1 MEPVR
6 VEEKS
11 RRTPMVRKSIAW
23 RMLALIAILALVTA
37 ACSAGETTDD
47 TTGDTGTGSTAA
59 SGEVPNPDVLV
70 VTVNDDVFNLDPA
83 AVNGNDVGMDVILN
97 VYDRLVALAPEDGS
111 VIPSLA
117 TEVPTVDN
125 GMVSE
130 DGLTYTF
137 PLREDVVFSDGSAMT
152 AEDVKYSWDRVVEM
166 NLPEG
171 QAPLF
176 ENVVETTVVD
186 DHTFEVTLNQVDA
199 SFLAFLAAHPVASV
213 VSQDAVEGNGGI
225 AAGQPNEYMAQNMVG
240 TGPYTLASWERADRM
255 QFDINPDYWG
265 EPAHLP
271 VRWELI
277 VDSPATGMQ
286 AREYDIVD
294 ISPTDVPSFE
304 GIEHAVVDTS
314 VLDLQVLQIG
324 MNMNIAE
331 GALPEGDTIPLDF
344 FQDVRI
350 RQAFNY
356 AFNYQG
362 YIDGILGG
370 LGGRNSFILPVEM
383 YGYDPDAPIYETD
396 PAMAEQLFTE
406 AGYWEEG
413 FTVSIY
419 SDQTHEGFTGAA
431 LTLKD
436 SIEALNPNFH
446 VNVLAVPEAQF
457 DEVLATD
464 PLPTG
469 MWSYTS
475 SQYSTPDAYLFDS
488 ALSDGRYGAVNSF
501 VDGYTDAAAVD
512 ELINSARTAL
522 DEQTRLDILSE
533 IQTVLYEEAMWI
545 MPANEGAPTAR
556 GDWVTGHVENP
567 MWPRP
572 SQYWALYGK

>member
-1 MEPVR
+1 MGRNPFAM
-6 VEEKS
+6 
-11 RRTPMVRKSIAW
+11 RTMAL
-23 RMLALIAILALVTA
+23 LAVLTLVVA
-37 ACSAGETTDD
+37 ACSTGGTED
-47 TTGDTGTGSTAA
+47 TTATTGGAATGD
-59 SGEVPNPDVLV
+59 VPNPDVLIA
-70 VTVNDDVFNLDPA
+70 TVNDDVFNLDPG
-83 AVNGNDVGMDVILN
+83 AVNGNDVGMNVILN
-97 VYDRLVALAPEDGS
+97 VYDRLVAIAAEDGS

-117 TEVPTVDN
+117 TEVPTLDN
-125 GMVSE
+125 GLISE

-137 PLREDVVFSDGSAMT
+137 PLREGVVFSDGTEMT

-166 NLPEG
+166 SVPEG
-171 QAPLF
+171 QSELF
-176 ENVVETTVVD
+176 TNVAETTVVD
-186 DHTFEVTLNQVDA
+186 DLTFEVTLSQVDA
-199 SFLAFLAAHPVASV
+199 AFLALLAASPVASV
-213 VSQDAVEGNGGI
+213 VSQDYVEANGGI
-225 AAGQPNEYMAQNMVG
+225 AAGQPNEHMAANMMG
-240 TGPYTLASWERADRM
+240 TGPYTLTSWERADRM
-255 QFDINPDYWG
+255 EFDINPEYWG

-277 VDSPATGMQ
+277 VDSPATGLQ

-294 ISPTDVPSFE
+294 ISPTDVPSFD
-304 GIEHAVVDTS
+304 GIEHAVVNTDI
-314 VLDLQVLQIG
+314 LDLQVLQIG

-331 GALPEGDTIPLDF
+331 GALPDGDTIPLDF
-344 FQDVRI
+344 FQDVRV

-356 AFNYQG
+356 AFDYQG

-370 LGGRNSFILPVEM
+370 LGGRNSFLLPVEM
-383 YGYDPDAPIYETD
+383 YGFDPDAPVYETD

-413 FTVSIY
+413 FTISIY

-457 DEVLATD
+457 DELLATD
-464 PLPTG
+464 PIPTA

-488 ALSDGRYGAVNSF
+488 GISDGRYGAVNSF
-501 VDGYTDAAAVD
+501 VDGYSDAAAVD
-512 ELINSARTAL
+512 DLINSARTEL
-522 DEQTRLDILSE
+522 DEATRLEILSE

-545 MPANEGAPTAR
+545 MPANEGAPSAA
-556 GDWVTGHVENP
+556 GDWVTGHIENP
-567 MWPRP
+567 MWARP
-572 SQYWALYGK
+572 SQYWAIYDK

>member
-1 MEPVR
+1 LV
-6 VEEKS
+6 
-11 RRTPMVRKSIAW
+11 
-23 RMLALIAILALVTA
+23 ALCAVLTLVVA
-37 ACSAGETTDD
+37 ACSGSASEDSAPG
-47 TTGDTGTGSTAA
+47 TTGGEAA
-59 SGEVPNPDVLV
+59 GDVPNPDVLV
-70 VTVNDDVFNLDPA
+70 ATVNDDVFNLDPA
-83 AVNGNDVGMDVILN
+83 AVADNDVGMNVIQN

-111 VIPSLA
+111 VVPSLA

-137 PLREDVVFSDGSAMT
+137 TLREGVVFSDGNELT

-166 NLPEG
+166 GLPEG
-171 QAPLF
+171 QAQLF
-176 ENVVETTVVD
+176 ENVAATTVVD
-186 DHTFEVTLNQVDA
+186 DLTFEVTLNQVDA
-199 SFLAFLAAHPVASV
+199 SFLAYLAAHPVASV
-213 VSQDAVEGNGGI
+213 VSQEAVDANGGI
-225 AAGQPNEYMAQNMVG
+225 AAGQPNEFMAANMVG
-240 TGPYTLASWERADRM
+240 SGPYTLASWERADRM
-255 QFDINPDYWG
+255 EFDINPDYWG

-277 VDSPATGMQ
+277 VDSPATGLQ

-304 GIEHAVVDTS
+304 GIEHAVLNTE

-331 GALPEGDTIPLDF
+331 GALPDGDTIPLDF
-344 FQDVRI
+344 FQDVRV

-356 AFNYQG
+356 AFDYQG

-370 LGGRNSFILPVEM
+370 LGGRNSFVLPVEM

-396 PAMAEQLFTE
+396 PDMATQLFTE
-406 AGYWEEG
+406 AGYWEDG

-431 LTLKD
+431 LVLKD

-446 VNVLAVPEAQF
+446 VNVLQVPEAQF
-457 DEVLATD
+457 DEVLVTD
-464 PLPTG
+464 PLPTA

-475 SQYSTPDAYLFDS
+475 QGYSTPDAYFFDS
-488 ALSDGRYGAVNSF
+488 ALSDGPFGTLNSF
-501 VDGYTDAAAVD
+501 ADGYTDAAAID
-512 ELINSARTAL
+512 EMVNSARTAL
-522 DEQTRLDILSE
+522 DEETRLGIISDL
-533 IQTVLYEEAMWI
+533 QTALYEEAMWI
-545 MPANEGAPTAR
+545 MPANEGAPTAV

-572 SQYWALYGK
+572 SQYWAIYDK

>member
-1 MEPVR
+1 M
-6 VEEKS
+6 
-11 RRTPMVRKSIAW
+11 RRISIAG
-23 RMLALIAILALVTA
+23 RALIIMIVVTLT
-37 ACSAGETTDD
+37 ACGNGTTDGTTD
-47 TTGDTGTGSTAA
+47 GTDGTGGGSGTTGPV
-59 SGEVPNPDVLV
+59 SGGDVPNPDVLV

-97 VYDRLVALAPEDGS
+97 VYDRLVAIAAEDGA

-117 TEVPTVDN
+117 TEVPTLDN
-125 GMVSE
+125 GLISE

-137 PLREDVVFSDGSAMT
+137 NLREGVVFSDGTDLT
-152 AEDVKYSWDRVVEM
+152 AEDVKYSWDRVLEM
-166 NLPEG
+166 DLPEG
-171 QAPLF
+171 QSELF
-176 ENVVETTVVD
+176 GNVASTRVVD
-186 DHTFEVTLNQVDA
+186 DLTFEVTLDSVDA
-199 SFLAFLAAHPVASV
+199 AFLAFLAAHPVASV
-213 VSQDAVEGNGGI
+213 VSPDAVEANGGVV
-225 AAGQPNEYMAQNMVG
+225 AGQPNQYMAQNMVG
-240 TGPYTLASWERADRM
+240 TGPYTLASWERGDRM
-255 QFDINPDYWG
+255 TFDINEDYWG
-265 EPAHLP
+265 EPAKLP

-277 VDSPATGMQ
+277 VDSPAAGLQ

-294 ISPTDVPSFE
+294 ISPTDVPSVE
-304 GIEHAVVDTS
+304 PIDHAVVDTS
-314 VLDLQVLQIG
+314 ILDLQVLQIG

-331 GALPEGDTIPLDF
+331 GVLPDGDTIPLDF
-344 FQDVRI
+344 FQDVRV

-370 LGGRNSFILPVEM
+370 LGGRGSFLLPVEM

-396 PAMAEQLFTE
+396 PEMAEQLFRE
-406 AGYWEEG
+406 AGYWDEG
-413 FTVSIY
+413 FTISII

-436 SIEALNPNFH
+436 SIEVLNPNFH

-457 DEVLATD
+457 DEALATD
-464 PLPTG
+464 PLPYAL
-469 MWSYTS
+469 WSYTS

-488 ALSDGRYGAVNSF
+488 ALSDGRYGSVNSF
-501 VDGYTDAAAVD
+501 VDGYSDPAAID
-512 ELINSARTAL
+512 ELILSARTTL
-522 DEQTRLDILSE
+522 DEDERLEILSE

-545 MPANEGAPTAR
+545 MPANEGAPAAA
-556 GDWVTGHVENP
+556 GEWVTGHIENP

>member
-1 MEPVR
+1 MG
-6 VEEKS
+6 
-11 RRTPMVRKSIAW
+11 RKSIAW
-23 RMLALIAILALVTA
+23 RILAVCAILALAIA
-37 ACSAGETTDD
+37 ACGSDTTDN
-47 TTGDTGTGSTAA
+47 TSAPGSTAA
-59 SGEVPNPDVLV
+59 GGETDGDVPNPDVLV

-97 VYDRLVALAPEDGS
+97 VYDRLMAIPADSGSPVA
-111 VIPSLA
+111 SLA
-117 TEVPTVDN
+117 TEVPTLDN
-125 GMVSE
+125 GLISE

-137 PLREDVVFSDGSAMT
+137 PIREGVVFSDGTDLT
-152 AEDVKYSWDRVVEM
+152 AEDVKYSWDRIVEM
-166 NLPEG
+166 GLPEG
-171 QAPLF
+171 QSELF
-176 ENVVETTVVD
+176 SNVAETTVVD
-186 DHTFEVTLNQVDA
+186 DYTFEVTLSSVDA
-199 SFLAFLAAHPVASV
+199 AFLAYLGAAPAASI
-213 VSQDAVEGNGGI
+213 VSMDAVEANGGVV
-225 AAGQPNEYMAQNMVG
+225 AGQPNEYMAQNMVG
-240 TGPYTLASWERADRM
+240 TGPYTLASWERGDRM
-255 QFDINPDYWG
+255 LFDINPDYWG

-277 VDSPATGMQ
+277 VDSPALGLQ
-286 AREYDIVD
+286 AEEYDIVD
-294 ISPTDVPSFE
+294 ISPTDVPSIE
-304 GIEHAVVDTS
+304 PIEHAVLDTTT
-314 VLDLQVLQIG
+314 LDLQVLLIG

-331 GALPEGDTIPLDF
+331 GVLPEGDTIPLDF
-344 FQDVRI
+344 FQDVRV

-356 AFNYQG
+356 AFDYQG

-370 LGGRNSFILPVEM
+370 LGGRASFVLPTGM
-383 YGYDPDAPIYETD
+383 YGYDPDAPIYPTD

-413 FTVSIY
+413 FTISIA

-457 DEVLATD
+457 DETLATD
-464 PLPTG
+464 PLPIA

-488 ALSDGRYGAVNSF
+488 ALPDGRYGSVNSF
-501 VDGYTDAAAVD
+501 ADGYSDPQRITD
-512 ELINSARTAL
+512 LIQSTRTSL
-522 DEQTRLDILSE
+522 DEAARLEILSE

-545 MPANEGAPTAR
+545 MPANEGAPSAH
-556 GDWVTGHVENP
+556 GEWVTGHVENP

-572 SQYWALYGK
+572 SQYWAIYDK

>member
-1 MEPVR
+1 MG
-6 VEEKS
+6 
-11 RRTPMVRKSIAW
+11 RKTIAW
-23 RMLALIAILALVTA
+23 RMLALVAILALVTA
-37 ACSAGETTDD
+37 ACSSGETTDD
-47 TTGDTGTGSTAA
+47 TSGGTGTTAA
-59 SGEVPNPDVLV
+59 AGDVPNPDVLV

-83 AVNGNDVGMDVILN
+83 AVNGNDVGMNVILN
-97 VYDRLVALAPEDGS
+97 VYDRLVALAPEDGA

-117 TEVPTVDN
+117 TDVPSVDN
-125 GMVSE
+125 GLLSE

-137 PLREDVVFSDGSAMT
+137 PLREGVVFSDGTEMT
-152 AEDVKYSWDRVVEM
+152 AEDFKYSWDRVVEM

-176 ENVVETTVVD
+176 ENVAATTVVD
-186 DHTFEVTLNQVDA
+186 DLTFEVTLSQVDA
-199 SFLAFLAAHPVASV
+199 SFLAFLAAHPAASV

-225 AAGQPNEYMAQNMVG
+225 AAGQPNEFMAQNMVG
-240 TGPYTLASWERADRM
+240 TGPYTLASWERGDRM
-255 QFDINPDYWG
+255 SFDINPDYWG

-277 VDSPATGMQ
+277 VDSPATGLQ

-294 ISPTDVPSFE
+294 ISPTDVPSFD
-304 GIEHAVVDTS
+304 GIEHAVVNTDI
-314 VLDLQVLQIG
+314 LDLQVLQIG

-344 FQDVRI
+344 FQDVRV

-356 AFNYQG
+356 AFDYQG

-370 LGGRNSFILPVEM
+370 LGGRNSFVLPVEM

-413 FTVSIY
+413 FTISIY

-436 SIEALNPNFH
+436 SIEALNPNFT

-457 DEVLATD
+457 DEILATD
-464 PLPTG
+464 PIPTA

-488 ALSDGRYGAVNSF
+488 GISDGRYGAVNSF
-501 VDGYTDAAAVD
+501 VDGYSDPAAVD
-512 ELINSARTAL
+512 DLINSARTAL
-522 DEQTRLDILSE
+522 DEQTRLDLLSE

-545 MPANEGAPTAR
+545 MPANEGAPSAA
-556 GDWVTGHVENP
+556 GDWVTGHIENP

-572 SQYWALYGK
+572 SQYWAIYDK

>member
-1 MEPVR
+1 MG
-6 VEEKS
+6 
-11 RRTPMVRKSIAW
+11 RKTIAW
-23 RMLALIAILALVTA
+23 RMLALVAILALVLA
-37 ACSAGETTDD
+37 ACSSGETTDD
-47 TTGDTGTGSTAA
+47 TSGGTGTTAA
-59 SGEVPNPDVLV
+59 AGDVPNPDVLV

-83 AVNGNDVGMDVILN
+83 AVNGNDVGMNVILN
-97 VYDRLVALAPEDGS
+97 VYDRLVALAPEDGA

-117 TEVPTVDN
+117 TEVPSVDN
-125 GMVSE
+125 GLISE

-137 PLREDVVFSDGSAMT
+137 PLREGVVFSDGTEMT
-152 AEDVKYSWDRVVEM
+152 AEDFKYSWDRVVEM

-176 ENVVETTVVD
+176 ANVAATTVVD
-186 DHTFEVTLNQVDA
+186 DLTFEVTLSQVDA
-199 SFLAFLAAHPVASV
+199 SFLAFLAAHPAASV

-225 AAGQPNEYMAQNMVG
+225 AAGQPNEFMAQNMVG
-240 TGPYTLASWERADRM
+240 TGPYTLASWERGDRM
-255 QFDINPDYWG
+255 SFDINPDYWG

-277 VDSPATGMQ
+277 VDSPATGLQ

-294 ISPTDVPSFE
+294 ISPTDVPSFD
-304 GIEHAVVDTS
+304 GIDHAVVNTDI
-314 VLDLQVLQIG
+314 LDLQVLQIG

-344 FQDVRI
+344 FQDVRV

-356 AFNYQG
+356 AFDYQG

-370 LGGRNSFILPVEM
+370 LGGRNSFVLPVEM

-413 FTVSIY
+413 FTISIY

-436 SIEALNPNFH
+436 SIEALNPNFT

-457 DEVLATD
+457 DEILATD
-464 PLPTG
+464 PIPTA

-488 ALSDGRYGAVNSF
+488 GISDGRYGAVNSF
-501 VDGYTDAAAVD
+501 VDGYSDPAAVD
-512 ELINSARTAL
+512 DLINSARTAL
-522 DEQTRLDILSE
+522 DEQTRLDLLSE

-545 MPANEGAPTAR
+545 MPANEGAPSAA
-556 GDWVTGHVENP
+556 GDWVTGHIENP

-572 SQYWALYGK
+572 SQYWAIYDK

>member
-1 MEPVR
+1 MG
-6 VEEKS
+6 
-11 RRTPMVRKSIAW
+11 RKPIAW
-23 RMLALIAILALVTA
+23 RILAICSILTLAIA
-37 ACSAGETTDD
+37 ACGNATTDD
-47 TTGDTGTGSTAA
+47 TSAGSTTAA
-59 SGEVPNPDVLV
+59 GEPSGDVPNPDVLV

-97 VYDRLVALAPEDGS
+97 VYDRLMAIPPDSGSPVA
-111 VIPSLA
+111 SLA
-117 TEVPTVDN
+117 TEVPTVEN
-125 GMVSE
+125 GLISE

-137 PLREDVVFSDGSAMT
+137 PIREGVVFSDGTDLT
-152 AEDVKYSWDRVVEM
+152 AEDVKYSWDRIVEM
-166 NLPEG
+166 ALPEG
-171 QAPLF
+171 QSELF
-176 ENVVETTVVD
+176 SNVAATTVVD
-186 DHTFEVTLNQVDA
+186 DFTFEVTLNSIDA
-199 SFLAFLAAHPVASV
+199 AFLAFLAAAPAASI
-213 VSQDAVEGNGGI
+213 VSMDAVEANGGVV
-225 AAGQPNEYMAQNMVG
+225 ASQPNEYMAQNMVG
-240 TGPYTLASWERADRM
+240 TGPYVLATWERGDRM
-255 QFDINPDYWG
+255 GFDINPDYWG

-277 VDSPATGMQ
+277 VDTPATGLQ

-294 ISPTDVPSFE
+294 ISPTDVPSLA

-314 VLDLQVLQIG
+314 TLDLQVLQIG

-331 GALPEGDTIPLDF
+331 GVLPDGDTIPLDF
-344 FQDVRI
+344 FQDPRV

-370 LGGRNSFILPVEM
+370 LGGRASFLLPTGM
-383 YGYDPDAPIYETD
+383 YGYDPDAPIYPTD
-396 PAMAEQLFTE
+396 PAEAERLFTE

-413 FTVSIY
+413 FTISIA

-457 DEVLATD
+457 DEILATD
-464 PLPTG
+464 PLPIA

-488 ALSDGRYGAVNSF
+488 AVSDGRYGAVNSF
-501 VDGYTDAAAVD
+501 VDGYSDPQAVD
-512 ELINSARTAL
+512 DLILSARTQL
-522 DEQTRLDILSE
+522 DEDARLEILSE
-533 IQTVLYEEAMWI
+533 IQNVLFEEAMWI
-545 MPANEGAPTAR
+545 MPANEGAPSAS
-556 GDWVTGHVENP
+556 GDWVQGHVENP
-567 MWPRP
+567 MWARP
-572 SQYWALYGK
+572 SQYWALYSK

>member
-1 MEPVR
+1 MKR
-6 VEEKS
+6 I
-11 RRTPMVRKSIAW
+11 SIAGW
-23 RMLALIAILALVTA
+23 SLIILIVVTLA
-37 ACSAGETTDD
+37 ACGDGTTDGTEGPGGTSGTTGPVAGED
-47 TTGDTGTGSTAA
+47 
-59 SGEVPNPDVLV
+59 VPNPDVLV

-97 VYDRLVALAPEDGS
+97 VYDRLVAIAAEDGA

-117 TEVPTVDN
+117 TEVPTLDN
-125 GMVSE
+125 GLISE

-137 PLREDVVFSDGSAMT
+137 NLREGVVFSDGSDLT
-152 AEDVKYSWDRVVEM
+152 AEDVKFSWDRVVEM
-166 NLPEG
+166 ALPEG
-171 QAPLF
+171 QSELF
-176 ENVVETTVVD
+176 SNVASTTVVD
-186 DHTFEVTLNQVDA
+186 DFTFEVTLTNVDA

-213 VSQDAVEGNGGI
+213 VSTDAVEANGGVV
-225 AAGQPNEYMAQNMVG
+225 AGQPNEYMAQNMVG
-240 TGPYTLASWERADRM
+240 TGPYTLASWERGDRM
-255 QFDINPDYWG
+255 TFDINEEYWG

-277 VDSPATGMQ
+277 VDSPAAGLQ

-294 ISPTDVPSFE
+294 ISPTDVPSIE
-304 GIEHAVVDTS
+304 PIEHAVVDTS
-314 VLDLQVLQIG
+314 ILDLQVLQIG

-344 FQDVRI
+344 FQDVRV

-356 AFNYQG
+356 AFEYQG

-370 LGGRNSFILPVEM
+370 LGGRGSFLLPVEM
-383 YGYDPDAPIYETD
+383 YGYDPAAPVYETD
-396 PAMAEQLFTE
+396 PAMAEQLFRD
-406 AGYWEEG
+406 AGYWDEG
-413 FTVSIY
+413 FTISIM

-457 DEVLATD
+457 DEALATD
-464 PLPTG
+464 PLPMA

-488 ALSDGRYGAVNSF
+488 AVSDGRYGAVNSF
-501 VDGYTDAAAVD
+501 VDGYSDPEAID
-512 ELINSARTAL
+512 ELILSARTTL
-522 DEQTRLDILSE
+522 DEEERLEILSE

-545 MPANEGAPTAR
+545 MPANEGAPSAS
-556 GDWVTGHVENP
+556 GNWVKGHIENP

-572 SQYWALYGK
+572 SQYWALYDK

>member
-1 MEPVR
+1 MG
-6 VEEKS
+6 
-11 RRTPMVRKSIAW
+11 RKRMAW
-23 RMLALIAILALVTA
+23 RMLALVAVLALVIA
-37 ACSAGETTDD
+37 ACSSGETTDD
-47 TTGDTGTGSTAA
+47 TSGGTGTTAA
-59 SGEVPNPDVLV
+59 AGDVPNPDVLV

-83 AVNGNDVGMDVILN
+83 AVNGNDVGMNVILN
-97 VYDRLVALAPEDGS
+97 VYDRLVALAPEDGA

-117 TEVPTVDN
+117 TEVPTPDN
-125 GMVSE
+125 GLISE

-137 PLREDVVFSDGSAMT
+137 PLREGVVFSDGTDMT

-176 ENVVETTVVD
+176 ENVAATTVVD
-186 DHTFEVTLNQVDA
+186 DLTFEVTLSQVDA
-199 SFLAFLAAHPVASV
+199 SFLAFLAAHPAASV
-213 VSQDAVEGNGGI
+213 VSQEAVEGNGGI
-225 AAGQPNEYMAQNMVG
+225 AAGQPNEFMAQNMVG

-255 QFDINPDYWG
+255 SFDINPDYWG

-277 VDSPATGMQ
+277 VDSPATGLQ

-294 ISPTDVPSFE
+294 ISPTDVPSLE
-304 GIEHAVVDTS
+304 GIEHAVVDTDI
-314 VLDLQVLQIG
+314 LDLQVLQIG

-344 FQDVRI
+344 FQDVRV

-356 AFNYQG
+356 AFDYQG

-370 LGGRNSFILPVEM
+370 LGGRNSFVLPVEM

-413 FTVSIY
+413 FTISIY

-436 SIEALNPNFH
+436 SIEALNPNFT

-457 DEVLATD
+457 DEILATD
-464 PLPTG
+464 PIPTA

-488 ALSDGRYGAVNSF
+488 GISDGRYGAVNSF
-501 VDGYTDAAAVD
+501 VDGYSDPAAVD
-512 ELINSARTAL
+512 DLINSARTAL

-545 MPANEGAPTAR
+545 MPANEGAPSAA
-556 GDWVTGHVENP
+556 GDWVTGHIENP

-572 SQYWALYGK
+572 SQYWAIYDK

>member
-1 MEPVR
+1 MG
-6 VEEKS
+6 
-11 RRTPMVRKSIAW
+11 RKTVAW
-23 RMLALIAILALVTA
+23 RMLALVAVLALVIA
-37 ACSAGETTDD
+37 ACSSGETTED

-70 VTVNDDVFNLDPA
+70 ATVNDDVFNLDPA

-117 TEVPTVDN
+117 TEVPTIDN

-137 PLREDVVFSDGSAMT
+137 SLREDVVFSDGSEMT

-171 QAPLF
+171 QASLF

-240 TGPYTLASWERADRM
+240 TGPYTMTSWERADRM

-356 AFNYQG
+356 AFDYQG

-457 DEVLATD
+457 DEILATD

-533 IQTVLYEEAMWI
+533 IQTALYEEAMWI

-572 SQYWALYGK
+572 SQYWALYDK